1 MESANIYSLLLV
13 AGQLKALK
21 KELQE
26 DGSYLCE
33 VAIPNRD
40 IAVVYKGDIF
50 SLLFCHGLVLGFVVL
65 MDNQYKIKSNRE
77 SGAVFC

>member
-26 DGSYLCE
+26 DGSCLCE

-50 SLLFCHGLVLGFVVL
+50 HSYSVMDLFLDSLF
-65 MDNQYKIKSNRE
+65 
-77 SGAVFC
+77 